1 MIDYLGSSFLDTDLE
16 IHDQITKMFF
26 ENYLPND
33 ILLKVDRA
41 SMYNSLEV
49 RSPFL
54 DKRVIEFSTL
64 IPNKYKIK
72 NGTKTILRKL
82 SKNKLPENIIKR
94 RKHGFA
100 IPLAKM
106 LRTSLKNKV
115 YDTLLSNNAK
125 VLEFVNK
132 EKLSKILDGHNEG
145 KR

>member
-1 MIDYLGSSFLDTDLE
+1 M
-16 IHDQITKMFF
+16 
-26 ENYLPND
+26 PND

-54 DKRVIEFSTL
+54 DKKLIEFSSS

-72 NGTKTILRKL
+72 DGTKTILRKL
-82 SKNKLPENIIKR
+82 SKNKLPESIIKR

-115 YDTLLSNNAK
+115 SDTLLSNNAK
-125 VLEFVNK
+125 ILESNK
-132 EKLSKILDGHNEG
+132 ENYQKF
-145 KR
+145 